1 MITEA
6 RRSSTTHSLASAL
19 EAGRSCDATGR
30 GGRLVLPVAPSGALD
45 PEVLC

>member
-19 EAGRSCDATGR
+19 EGRSCDATGR